1 MAQETVQEG
10 SSLVEEQVKKTGE
23 LISGANKAAG
33 DAANSGLDIFD
44 KYFFFTPLASQFWS
58 WIVWKI

>member
-44 KYFFFTPLASQFWS
+44 KYFFFTPLASQF
-58 WIVWKI
+58 